1 MNHAVRPERK
11 NRPID
16 GGGGGGRA
24 LDRKERR
31 SLSLQKLML
40 QLPRHCEILVEVA
53 IVRGLLAPCARI
65 CRSPNLPFF
74 ALFWP
79 RHFASGLLKV
89 RLFP

>member
-53 IVRGLLAPCARI
+53 IVRGLLAPCATHLRE
-65 CRSPNLPFF
+65 PKF
-74 ALFWP
+74 AILCTFLAQTFCFWA
-79 RHFASGLLKV
+79 FEG
-89 RLFP
+89 